1 MADIQLA
8 LRPAWEGLA
17 DKFARLKTINYQQQV
32 SRRSVYGSLGIGAI
46 ALTSILRCHCKKWA
60 TTILEINAMQHFHC
74 K

>member
-8 LRPAWEGLA
+8 LSPALEGLA
-17 DKFARLKTINYQQQV
+17 AKFARPKTINYQQQV
-32 SRRSVYGSLGIGAI
+32 LRRSLYGSPGVGAI
-46 ALTSILRCHCKKWA
+46 AITSILRCHCKKWA